1 MLRPFVLIGLAAMLA
16 AASAGAAGS
25 HTFAVVQEAQGL
37 PSYTEPNGPGSIA
50 VPLSLSTPPARPEE
64 RSYDQL
70 LALWQQAGSAYAVPW
85 EVLGAIN
92 KIESAF
98 GRNMGPSSAG
108 AVGWMQ
114 FMPETWARWG
124 MDADGDGLANPWDP
138 EDAVYAAARYLAAAG
153 AHSDLSRAIFAYN
166 HAQWYVDDVLE
177 LAAVLADGGAFD
189 TGFPLVAG
197 GSDVVFQV
205 DNVEQRL
212 AAARRAVTRARQALV
227 RGEKRIEEL
236 EWAVLAAQ
244 QRAGN
249 PKLTDAQ
256 FGRLEWE
263 VTSLTLAVDEAET
276 AADRLDEG
284 LAAAVAR
291 LESVK
296 AEASAIAF
304 AAPAT
309 PAPGSPASSGG
320 YVFPVAGGPSAVS
333 VARDHHD
340 YPAAD
345 IAAPEGSP
353 IYAHTDGVILDAFSS
368 PEGRCGIG
376 LRLRTADGDYV
387 YCHFAYLEPDV
398 VRGAALAAG
407 AAVGLVGSTGNSTG
421 PHLHLQL
428 SPASRYPQE
437 EPWFRSFAGSAFTWQ
452 GEEAPAAPAQRVFR
466 VEQDARVVTF
476 TR

>member
-1 MLRPFVLIGLAAMLA
+1 MLRPALATFA
-16 AASAGAAGS
+16 AALALVTGA
-25 HTFAVVQEAQGL
+25 QAQTGL
-37 PSYTEPNGPGSIA
+37 PSHETPNGSGLVIPFSM
-50 VPLSLSTPPARPEE
+50 STPPARPEQ
-64 RSYDQL
+64 RSYAQL
-70 LALWQQAGSAYAVPW
+70 LELWKAAGAAYGVPW

-98 GRNMGPSSAG
+98 GSNMGPSSAG

-124 MDADGDGLANPWDP
+124 MDGDGDGLANPWDP
-138 EDAVYAAARYLAAAG
+138 EDAIYAAARYLAAAG

-177 LAAVLADGGAFD
+177 LAAVLAEGGGFE
-189 TGFPLVAG
+189 TGFAPAPA
-197 GSDVVFQV
+197 GSDLLFQV
-205 DNVEQRL
+205 DDVEQRL

-227 RGEKRIEEL
+227 RGEERIDEL
-236 EWAVLAAQ
+236 GWAVHAAE

-249 PKLTDAQ
+249 PRLTDAE
-256 FGRLEWE
+256 FRRAEATVTRLT
-263 VTSLTLAVDEAET
+263 VAVGEAGAE
-276 AADRLDEG
+276 ADRLEQA

-291 LESVK
+291 LDTVK

-304 AAPAT
+304 TAPAT
-309 PAPGSPASSGG
+309 PGPAAPPSSSG
-320 YVFPVAGGPSAVS
+320 YVFPVAGGASAVS

-340 YPAAD
+340 YPATD

-353 IYAHTDGVILDAFSS
+353 VYAHTDGVVLDAFSS
-368 PEGRCGIG
+368 PSGRCGIG

-387 YCHFAYLEPDV
+387 YCHFAYLEPEV
-398 VRGAALAAG
+398 VSGAALAAG
-407 AAVGLVGSTGNSTG
+407 APVGLVGSTGNSTG

-437 EPWFRSFAGSAFTWQ
+437 EPWFQSFAGTAFTWQ
-452 GEEAPAAPAQRVFR
+452 GEEAPARPAQRLFR
-466 VEQDARVVTF
+466 VEQDARVITF

>member
-1 MLRPFVLIGLAAMLA
+1 MLRRLVFVGLAAVVVVA
-16 AASAGAAGS
+16 FAGS
-25 HTFAVVQEAQGL
+25 ARAKGSGVANGGRAL

-50 VPLSLSTPPARPEE
+50 VPIPLSTPPARPER
-64 RSYDQL
+64 RSYDEL
-70 LALWQQAGSAYAVPW
+70 LALWHEAGAAYGVPW
-85 EVLGAIN
+85 DVLGAIN

-114 FMPETWARWG
+114 FMPSTWARWG

-153 AHSDLSRAIFAYN
+153 AHADLSRAIFAYN

-177 LAAVLADGGAFD
+177 LAAVLRSGAAFD
-189 TGFPLVAG
+189 TGVPATTPG
-197 GSDVVFQV
+197 AEAVFEF
-205 DNVEQRL
+205 DNLDQRL
-212 AAARRAVTRARQALV
+212 AAARRGVARARQALV
-227 RGEKRIEEL
+227 RGERRVEEL
-236 EWAVLAAQ
+236 EWALLAAT

-249 PKLTDAQ
+249 
-256 FGRLEWE
+256 GRLGDAEFRRLGRE
-263 VTSLTLAVDEAET
+263 VARVSLALDVAET
-276 AADRLDEG
+276 AAERLDDA
-284 LAAAVAR
+284 LAEAVAR

-304 AAPAT
+304 TAAADPAAST
-309 PAPGSPASSGG
+309 PASSGE
-320 YVFPVAGGPSAVS
+320 YVFPVAGGPRAVS

-353 IYAHTDGVILDAFSS
+353 VYAHADGVVLDAFPS
-368 PEGRCGIG
+368 PDGRCGIG

-387 YCHFAYLEPDV
+387 YCHFAYLEPGV
-398 VRGAALAAG
+398 ARGKALAAG
-407 AAVGLVGSTGNSTG
+407 TPVGLVGSTGNSTG

-437 EPWFRSFAGSAFTWQ
+437 EAWFQRLAGTAFTWQ
-452 GEEAPAAPAQRVFR
+452 GEETPAAPAQRVFA
-466 VEQDARVVTF
+466 VEQDVPVITF

>member
-1 MLRPFVLIGLAAMLA
+1 MLRPLVFAGLAAVLA
-16 AASAGAAGS
+16 AAFAGAAAAG
-25 HTFAVVQEAQGL
+25 TFAVVQAEDL
-37 PSYTEPNGPGSIA
+37 PSYTEPNGPGAIK
-50 VPLSLSTPPARPEE
+50 VPLSLSTPPARPEQ

-70 LALWQQAGSAYAVPW
+70 LALWQQAGSAYGVPW

-114 FMPETWARWG
+114 FMPSTWARWG

-138 EDAVYAAARYLAAAG
+138 EDAIYSAARYLAAAG
-153 AHSDLSRAIFAYN
+153 AQSDLSRAIFAYN

-177 LAAVLADGGAFD
+177 LAAQFGDGATFD
-189 TGFPLVAG
+189 TGLPVVPA
-197 GSDVVFQV
+197 GSDVVYQV
-205 DNVEQRL
+205 DDLEQRL

-227 RGEKRIEEL
+227 HGEKRIEKL
-236 EWAVLAAQ
+236 EWGVLAAR

-249 PKLTDAQ
+249 PNLSDAQ
-256 FGRLEWE
+256 FHGLKRKVTRLT
-263 VTSLTLAVDEAET
+263 VALDRARSAP
-276 AADRLDEG
+276 DRLGE
-284 LAAAVAR
+284 LLTAAVAR

-296 AEASAIAF
+296 AEASAVTF
-304 AAPAT
+304 SAPAT
-309 PAPGSPASSGG
+309 PALDAPASAGD
-320 YVFPVAGGPSAVS
+320 YVFPVGGGPSAVS

-353 IYAHTDGVILDAFSS
+353 IYAHTDGVVLDAFSS
-368 PEGRCGIG
+368 PDGRCGIG
-376 LRLRTADGDYV
+376 LRLRTADADYV

-407 AAVGLVGSTGNSTG
+407 AAVGLIGSTGNSTG

-437 EPWFRSFAGSAFTWQ
+437 EPWFQKFAGGAFTWQ
-452 GEEAPAAPAQRVFR
+452 GEEAPAPPAERVFS
-466 VEQDARVVTF
+466 VERDARVVTF